1 MAKKIVFVHLF
12 FGGIAFGIYHYHLE
26 GPDLVWNMFLA
37 LVALDFSLVSY
48 YISKKVVRG
57 LGAILWLFFYPNTF
71 YMLTDI
77 VHMQFTSTVLWNK
90 TSLILYMLYV
100 SSILFG
106 VLCGIESVKNIV
118 LTFKL
123 KNYYLRLLFI
133 GVLSFISS
141 FAIHIGR
148 YARLNS
154 WDIFTRPKTVI
165 SEILDVVSWDAV
177 HFVLGFTFIQI
188 LCLVFQIKLLKNER
202 FFDRLYE
209 LFGNCTKNDYY

>member
-57 LGAILWLFFYPNTF
+57 LGVILWLFFYPNTF

-188 LCLVFQIKLLKNER
+188 LCLVFL
-202 FFDRLYE
+202 DRE
-209 LFGNCTKNDYY
+209 NFK

>member
-1 MAKKIVFVHLF
+1 MAKKIVFVHLV

-188 LCLVFQIKLLKNER
+188 LCLVFL
-202 FFDRLYE
+202 DRE
-209 LFGNCTKNDYY
+209 NFK

>member
-1 MAKKIVFVHLF
+1 
-12 FGGIAFGIYHYHLE
+12 
-26 GPDLVWNMFLA
+26 
-37 LVALDFSLVSY
+37 
-48 YISKKVVRG
+48 
-57 LGAILWLFFYPNTF
+57 
-71 YMLTDI
+71 MLTDI
-77 VHMQFTSTVLWNK
+77 VHMNFTDSVLWNK

-188 LCLVFQIKLLKNER
+188 LCLVFL
-202 FFDRLYE
+202 DRE
-209 LFGNCTKNDYY
+209 NFK

>member
-1 MAKKIVFVHLF
+1 
-12 FGGIAFGIYHYHLE
+12 
-26 GPDLVWNMFLA
+26 
-37 LVALDFSLVSY
+37 
-48 YISKKVVRG
+48 
-57 LGAILWLFFYPNTF
+57 
-71 YMLTDI
+71 
-77 VHMQFTSTVLWNK
+77 MQFTSTVLWNK

-123 KNYYLRLLFI
+123 KNYSLRLLFI

-188 LCLVFQIKLLKNER
+188 LCLVFL
-202 FFDRLYE
+202 DRE
-209 LFGNCTKNDYY
+209 NFK

>member
-1 MAKKIVFVHLF
+1 
-12 FGGIAFGIYHYHLE
+12 
-26 GPDLVWNMFLA
+26 
-37 LVALDFSLVSY
+37 
-48 YISKKVVRG
+48 
-57 LGAILWLFFYPNTF
+57 
-71 YMLTDI
+71 MLTDI

-188 LCLVFQIKLLKNER
+188 LCLVFL
-202 FFDRLYE
+202 DRE
-209 LFGNCTKNDYY
+209 NFK

>member
-12 FGGIAFGIYHYHLE
+12 FGGVAFGIYHYHLE

-165 SEILDVVSWDAV
+165 SEILGVVSWDAV

-188 LCLVFQIKLLKNER
+188 LCLVFL
-202 FFDRLYE
+202 DRE
-209 LFGNCTKNDYY
+209 NFK

>member
-188 LCLVFQIKLLKNER
+188 LCLVFL
-202 FFDRLYE
+202 DR
-209 LFGNCTKNDYY
+209 

>member
-1 MAKKIVFVHLF
+1 MAKKIVFIHLF
-12 FGGIAFGIYHYHLE
+12 FGVIAFGIYYYHLE

-188 LCLVFQIKLLKNER
+188 LCLVFL
-202 FFDRLYE
+202 DRE
-209 LFGNCTKNDYY
+209 NFK

>member
-1 MAKKIVFVHLF
+1 
-12 FGGIAFGIYHYHLE
+12 
-26 GPDLVWNMFLA
+26 
-37 LVALDFSLVSY
+37 
-48 YISKKVVRG
+48 
-57 LGAILWLFFYPNTF
+57 
-71 YMLTDI
+71 MLTDI

-106 VLCGIESVKNIV
+106 VLCGIESVKKIV

-188 LCLVFQIKLLKNER
+188 LCLVFL
-202 FFDRLYE
+202 DRE
-209 LFGNCTKNDYY
+209 NFK